1 MRQQRGEVNGLS
13 ESYLREL
20 YRLAMLEYRL
30 GIPGAID
37 ELARITKTATILYGF
52 EFTASLQEVGK
63 EVRT

>member
-1 MRQQRGEVNGLS
+1 MS

-20 YRLAMLEYRL
+20 YRLAMLEHRI

-37 ELARITKTATILYGF
+37 ELARITRTATILYGF
-52 EFTASLQEVGK
+52 EFTDSLQEVGK

>member
-1 MRQQRGEVNGLS
+1 MS

-20 YRLAMLEYRL
+20 YRLAMLEHRI

-37 ELARITKTATILYGF
+37 ELARITRTATILYGF
-52 EFTASLQEVGK
+52 EFAYSLQEVGK